1 MRYTVNRSLVNP
13 EQQKLIGELRR
24 RFPLIEQVVGQFGNY
39 MQVEPIPWFFALLL
53 SAATKCVPGA
63 CCFVLDKTQG
73 TTAVA
78 AVLLA
83 LFRLQDEFPEL
94 VKNYAQT
101 ALHQGQRVRVKPSDY
116 VYEYSGLWVEYPDFF
131 KLKVMGED
139 TYRSFSID
147 EVLRI
152 EPTDRV
158 RPKGNLDSAL
168 GEFERSYLDSLLNL
182 TTCGNNSLIKNT
194 VLLHMPQTQFAEV
207 LSSIALAQKP
217 ANRFDSLSSF
227 LPWGTIGQDGELK
240 TNDAYQIAG
249 EPIVAVTRV
258 PEDLALA
265 SLSATVA
272 TKVVLVDGAR
282 GLARDLQAF
291 NDIADRQRVVI
302 LASPE
307 ETEALDLLKDQ
318 DCPIWHLSPDEILL
332 GENPA
337 VRRTR
342 TSLVGATVGAARTRQ
357 LAKVSKVDCVNSDL
371 QAVAEFLERGAAVIK
386 TSEEV
391 HESEEILFGL
401 YGILCECSECCF
413 GVGEETIANLR
424 SVREKMARHARWLE
438 PAVNRE
444 LQGAI
449 TNLED
454 IIYSNSF
461 GKEKAQALLD
471 ILRHRNKGQW
481 AVAARSP
488 RTAEQ
493 LRAKLLNCG
502 VNVPV
507 LPIPAFRID
516 TEYAGIV
523 VPAWPNRQ
531 RFSRL
536 INMAV
541 TKDIRVLAYPFEGK
555 WVLSHQASEHAR
567 MRSNR
572 IEVETRSTILGI
584 GRQFLT
590 GLNGNEPKRPI
601 IKPTE
606 EPILRIE
613 KRVSKRRK
621 RPPVAS
627 EGEDSRAA
635 QMVHFIG
642 HCYAL
647 MTEWAEL
654 PRLNGLMDKTNTNGT
669 KLENVTAS
677 QLSPGDYVL
686 FRSAGDK
693 ELTRLI
699 AEDILG
705 IETYEIIRSIAER
718 WKSALQDLGSSA
730 TDVQHCLA
738 MFGLNRTTATIAA
751 WLGNPDRIGP
761 GDFSDIEVIATAAG
775 DFELLD
781 IQEEVE
787 DAITEIRG
795 AHIRAGNQLTDLIL
809 SELDGRLNQLGD
821 QPLLLH
827 LDYGTVWIVQVDI
840 VDSTKEQYPSNQ
852 VNRLLSVDG
861 TAY

>member
-1 MRYTVNRSLVNP
+1 MNRNSANP
-13 EQQKLIGELRR
+13 EQQKLINELRR
-24 RFPLIEQVVGQFGNY
+24 RFPLFERAVGQFGKDT
-39 MQVEPIPWFFALLL
+39 QEEPIPWFFALLL
-53 SAATKCVPGA
+53 SAATKCDPGA
-63 CCFVLDKTQG
+63 CCFVLDKTRG

-83 LFRLQDEFPEL
+83 LVRLQEDFPQL
-94 VKNYAQT
+94 VKNYARI
-101 ALHQGQRVRVKPSDY
+101 ALRKGQRVKVKPSNY
-116 VYEYSGLWVEYPDFF
+116 VYEYEGLWEEFPHLFR
-131 KLKVMGED
+131 LKVLDEE
-139 TYRSFSID
+139 TKRSFPIT

-158 RPKGNLDSAL
+158 RPKGKGRSDL
-168 GEFERSYLDSLLNL
+168 GTFERSCLDELLDL
-182 TTCGNNSLIKNT
+182 TTCGNNSLIRNN
-194 VLLHMPQTQFAEV
+194 VLLYMAQARFAEV
-207 LSSIALAQKP
+207 VSSITLAP
-217 ANRFDSLSSF
+217 EHANGFNHLSDF
-227 LPWGTIGQDGELK
+227 LPWGSIGQEGELK
-240 TNDAYQIAG
+240 PNDSYQVSG
-249 EPIVAVTRV
+249 EPIIAVTRV
-258 PEDLALA
+258 PEDLAQA
-265 SLSATVA
+265 SLSAPTA
-272 TKVVLVDGAR
+272 TKVVLVDEVR
-282 GLARDLQAF
+282 GLVRDLQAF

-307 ETEALDLLKDQ
+307 ETEALALLKDRG
-318 DCPIWHLSPDEILL
+318 CPIWYMSPDEILL

-337 VRRTR
+337 VRRMR

-357 LAKVSKVDCVNSDL
+357 LAKVSKVDCLNSDL

-391 HESEEILFGL
+391 HESEEILMGL

-424 SVREKMARHARWLE
+424 SVREKMNRHARWLE
-438 PAVNRE
+438 PAVNQE

-449 TNLED
+449 TNLEN
-454 IIYSNSF
+454 IIFSNSF
-461 GKEKAQALLD
+461 GKEKAQALFN
-471 ILRHRNKGQW
+471 ILLQRNTRQW

-493 LRAKLLNCG
+493 LRTELLNCG

-516 TEYAGIV
+516 TEYTGIV

-536 INMAV
+536 INTAV
-541 TKDIRVLAYPFEGK
+541 TTDIRVLAYPFEGK
-555 WVLSHQASEHAR
+555 WVLSHQASERAR
-567 MRSNR
+567 IRSNR
-572 IEVETRSTILGI
+572 IEAETRSTILGI
-584 GRQFLT
+584 GRHLLT
-590 GLNGNEPKRPI
+590 SLIGNEPEPPE
-601 IKPTE
+601 PTD

-613 KRVSKRRK
+613 KRVSQHRK
-621 RPPVAS
+621 RPPVVT

-642 HCYAL
+642 SCYAL

-654 PRLNGLMDKTNTNGT
+654 PRLNQLMDKTNTNGA

-677 QLSPGDYVL
+677 QLYPGDYVL
-686 FRSAGDK
+686 FRTAGDK

-705 IETYEIIRSIAER
+705 IETYERVRGVAER
-718 WKSALQDLGSSA
+718 WKPALQSLGYST
-730 TDVQHCLA
+730 TDVQQHLA
-738 MFGLNRTTATIAA
+738 RYGLNRTTVTIAS
-751 WLGNPDRIGP
+751 WLDNPDHIAPR
-761 GDFSDIEVIATAAG
+761 DFNDIKIIATAAG
-775 DFELLD
+775 DSELLNT
-781 IQEEVE
+781 QEEVE

-795 AHIRAGNQLTDLIL
+795 AHIKAGKQLTDLIL

-827 LDYGTVWIVQVDI
+827 LDYGTVWIVQVDM
-840 VDSTKEQYPSNQ
+840 VNSTKEQYPSNQ
-852 VNRLLSVDG
+852 VNRLLSFDG
-861 TAY
+861 TTY